1 MKMKNSLKVV
11 FTSMMIVSGLAACDS
26 EGPAEKAGKKID
38 RVTENFSN
46 SVSNAA
52 DRADQAVT
60 NLTNTTEQVVDDTAI
75 TAKVKSALLN
85 ELGTE
90 SMKLSVSTEKGV
102 VTLSGP
108 ADDHEKIE
116 KVVKL
121 VASVEGVR
129 AVRNELFI
137 SK

>member
-1 MKMKNSLKVV
+1 MVNIQSAP
-11 FTSMMIVSGLAACDS
+11 TLAACDS
-26 EGPAEKAGKKID
+26 QRPAEKAGKKID
-38 RVTENFSN
+38 RVTENVSD

-75 TAKVKSALLN
+75 TTKVKSALLN

-90 SMKLSVSTEKGV
+90 SMKLTVSTEKGV

-108 ADDHEKIE
+108 TDDHEKIE
-116 KVVKL
+116 KAVKL
-121 VASVEGVR
+121 AASVEGVR
-129 AVRNELFI
+129 AVRDELFI